1 MKVVLLPGL
10 DGTGVLFNPFIDA
23 LSSNIIVQIISY
35 PTDQEFTYSEL
46 VDFVMS
52 QLPKEDFILV
62 GESFSG
68 PIAYQVALN
77 KPEYLHLVIFVATFI
92 TVPRQRLLNLT
103 KLLPT
108 RLFLEIPIPNVF
120 LKYYLFGSG
129 AASNEI
135 IELFKKALKIV
146 SSSVLS
152 FRLNE
157 ISNLKE
163 NQERC
168 DTKAIYIQATDDK
181 LVPKTCVE
189 AFKKVCKNFSIF
201 RIEGT
206 HLILQTNPL
215 GCAEIIENEIRLITR
230 CSSLLRPTAS
240 T

>member
-10 DGTGVLFNPFIDA
+10 DGTGVLFKPFIDT
-23 LSSNIIVQIISY
+23 LSSDIIVQIISY

-77 KPEYLHLVIFVATFI
+77 KPEHLHLVIFVATFL

-129 AASNEI
+129 ASDEI

-146 SSSVLS
+146 SSSILS
-152 FRLNE
+152 FRLDE

-163 NQERC
+163 NQEPC

-206 HLILQTNPL
+206 HFILQTNPL

-230 CSSLLRPTAS
+230 CSSSLRPTAS